1 MNTHLDSFF
10 SLYAIKKIYLCTK
23 EITMNDQT
31 VICAIATAPGM
42 GAIAVI
48 RLSGKG
54 CIEICDRIFVSP
66 SYKKLVD
73 VLPNTI
79 HFGKIVNKEE
89 LIDEVLISV
98 FHAPHSFTGE
108 DSIEISC
115 HGSVYIQQR
124 ILQLLISSGARL
136 AAPGEFTQRAFLNG
150 KMDLSQAEAVADLI
164 ASSSA
169 AAHKMALSQM
179 RGGFSDELMKLR
191 MELLHITSLLELELD
206 FSEEDVEFADRSELR
221 NIAVGIDTLISR
233 LCASFSLGNVIKNGI
248 PVAIVGNTNVGKSTL
263 LNALLKEDRAIVS
276 DIEGTTRDVIEDTI
290 NLQGITFRFI
300 DTAGIRH
307 TDDQVENM
315 GIERTFFKIEQARI
329 VLFLIDAT
337 KNTEQF
343 FPYYTRVKE
352 HLGSDARLLILLNK
366 TDQTDSADMILSQI
380 MSLSSGEK
388 ILPIAAKTGY
398 NIHHLVDE
406 LVSTINLNALHSGDV
421 IVSNARHYEALS
433 HARLA
438 IERVIAGLDSH
449 LSGEFVS
456 QDIRECLHYLGEITG
471 QITTDEVLGN
481 IFKNFCIGK

>member
-1 MNTHLDSFF
+1 M
-10 SLYAIKKIYLCTK
+10 K

-66 SYKKLVD
+66 SHKKLVD

-221 NIAVGIDTLISR
+221 GIAVGIDTLISR

>member
-1 MNTHLDSFF
+1 
-10 SLYAIKKIYLCTK
+10 
-23 EITMNDQT
+23 MNDQT

-66 SYKKLVD
+66 SHKKLVD

-164 ASSSA
+164 ASSSV

-221 NIAVGIDTLISR
+221 SIAVGIDTLISR

-315 GIERTFFKIEQARI
+315 GIERTFTKIEQARI

-337 KNTEQF
+337 KDTKQF
-343 FPYYTRVKE
+343 LPYYTQVKE
-352 HLGSDARLLILLNK
+352 HLGPDARLVILLNK

-380 MSLSSGEK
+380 TSLSSGEK

-438 IERVIAGLDSH
+438 IERVITGLDSH

-481 IFKNFCIGK
+481 IFKNFCVGK

>member
-1 MNTHLDSFF
+1 M
-10 SLYAIKKIYLCTK
+10 I
-23 EITMNDQT
+23 DQS

-54 CIEICDRIFVSP
+54 CIELCDQLFVSP
-66 SYKKLVD
+66 SGKRLTAVH
-73 VLPNTI
+73 PNTV
-79 HFGKIVNKEE
+79 HFGKVMEGEE
-89 LIDEVLISV
+89 MIDEVLVSV

-124 ILQLLISSGARL
+124 LLQLLISSGARL

-164 ASSSA
+164 ASSSS
-169 AAHKMALSQM
+169 AAHKMALNQM
-179 RGGFSDELMKLR
+179 RGGFSEELMKLR
-191 MELLHITSLLELELD
+191 MELLRITSLLELELD

-221 NIAVGIDTLISR
+221 SIAVGIDTLISR
-233 LCASFSLGNVIKNGI
+233 LCDSFSLGNVIKNGI

-263 LNALLKEDRAIVS
+263 LNALLREDRAIVS

-307 TDDQVENM
+307 TDDKVETM
-315 GIERTFFKIEQARI
+315 GIERTFSKIEQARI
-329 VLFLIDAT
+329 VLLLVDTTKDISNFL
-337 KNTEQF
+337 
-343 FPYYTRVKE
+343 PYYTRVKE
-352 HLGSDARLLILLNK
+352 RLASDTRLLILLNK
-366 TDQTDSADMILSQI
+366 IDQSTAPDSLIAEISA
-380 MSLSSGEK
+380 LSSGEP
-388 ILPIAAKTGY
+388 ILSISAKTGH
-398 NIHHLVDE
+398 NVPNLVE
-406 LVSTINLNALHSGDV
+406 QLVSTVNITSLSSGDV

-433 HARLA
+433 HARSA
-438 IERVIAGLDSH
+438 IERVISGLDTH
-449 LSGEFVS
+449 LSGEFIS

>member
-1 MNTHLDSFF
+1 
-10 SLYAIKKIYLCTK
+10 
-23 EITMNDQT
+23 MNDQT

-66 SYKKLVD
+66 SSKKLTD
-73 VLPNTI
+73 ARPNTI
-79 HFGKIVNKEE
+79 HFGKIVDKEE

-98 FHAPHSFTGE
+98 FRAPHSFTGE

-169 AAHKMALSQM
+169 AAHSMALSQM
-179 RGGFSDELMKLR
+179 RGGFSDELTKLR

-221 NIAVGIDTLISR
+221 GIAVGIDTLISR

-276 DIEGTTRDVIEDTI
+276 DKEGTTRDVIEDTI

-307 TDDQVENM
+307 TDDRVENM
-315 GIERTFFKIEQARI
+315 GIERTFSKIEQARV
-329 VLFLIDAT
+329 VLFLIDTT
-337 KNTEQF
+337 KDTEQF
-343 FPYYTRVKE
+343 LPYYTQVKE

-366 TDQTDSADMILSQI
+366 TDQTDSADIILSQI
-380 MSLSSGEK
+380 TSLSSGEK

-398 NIHHLVDE
+398 NINHLVDE
-406 LVSTINLNALHSGDV
+406 LVSTININALHSGDV
-421 IVSNARHYEALS
+421 IVSNARHYEALT

-438 IERVIAGLDSH
+438 IERVITGLDSH

>member
-221 NIAVGIDTLISR
+221 SIAIGIDTLISR

-307 TDDQVENM
+307 TDNRVENM
-315 GIERTFFKIEQARI
+315 GIERTFSKIEQARI

-343 FPYYTRVKE
+343 LHYYTQVKE
-352 HLGSDARLLILLNK
+352 HLGPDTRLVILLNK

-380 MSLSSGEK
+380 TSLSSGEK

-438 IERVIAGLDSH
+438 IERVITGLDSH

>member
-1 MNTHLDSFF
+1 
-10 SLYAIKKIYLCTK
+10 
-23 EITMNDQT
+23 MNDQT

-66 SYKKLVD
+66 SHKKLVD

-108 DSIEISC
+108 NSIEISC

-380 MSLSSGEK
+380 TSLSSGEK

-406 LVSTINLNALHSGDV
+406 LISTINLNALHSGDV

-438 IERVIAGLDSH
+438 IERVITGLDSH
-449 LSGEFVS
+449 LSSEFVS

>member
-66 SYKKLVD
+66 SHKKLVD

-366 TDQTDSADMILSQI
+366 TDQTDSANMILSQI
-380 MSLSSGEK
+380 TSLSSGEK

>member
-1 MNTHLDSFF
+1 
-10 SLYAIKKIYLCTK
+10 
-23 EITMNDQT
+23 MNDQT

-66 SYKKLVD
+66 SSKKLTD
-73 VLPNTI
+73 ARPNTI
-79 HFGKIVNKEE
+79 HFGKIVDKEE

-98 FHAPHSFTGE
+98 FRAPHSFTGE

-169 AAHKMALSQM
+169 AAHSMALSQM

-221 NIAVGIDTLISR
+221 GIAVGIDTLISR

-307 TDDQVENM
+307 TDDRVENM
-315 GIERTFFKIEQARI
+315 GIERTFSKIEQARV
-329 VLFLIDAT
+329 VLFLIDTT
-337 KNTEQF
+337 KDTEQF
-343 FPYYTRVKE
+343 LPYYTQVKE
-352 HLGSDARLLILLNK
+352 HLGPDARLLILLNK
-366 TDQTDSADMILSQI
+366 TDQIDSADIILSQI
-380 MSLSSGEK
+380 TSLSSGEK

-398 NIHHLVDE
+398 NINHLVDE
-406 LVSTINLNALHSGDV
+406 LVSTININALHSGDV
-421 IVSNARHYEALS
+421 IVSNARHYEALT

-438 IERVIAGLDSH
+438 IERVITGLDSH

>member
-66 SYKKLVD
+66 SHKKLVD

-481 IFKNFCIGK
+481 IFKNFCVGK

>member
-1 MNTHLDSFF
+1 MSLHLDSFF
-10 SLYAIKKIYLCTK
+10 SLYAIKKIYLCMK

-66 SYKKLVD
+66 SHKKLVD

-221 NIAVGIDTLISR
+221 GIAVGIDTLISR

>member
-1 MNTHLDSFF
+1 
-10 SLYAIKKIYLCTK
+10 
-23 EITMNDQT
+23 MNDQT

-54 CIEICDRIFVSP
+54 CIEICDRVFVSP
-66 SYKKLVD
+66 SGKKLTD
-73 VLPNTI
+73 VRPNTI
-79 HFGKIVNKEE
+79 HFGKLNDGKE

-169 AAHKMALSQM
+169 AAHSMALSQM

-206 FSEEDVEFADRSELR
+206 FSEEDVEFADRSELQG
-221 NIAVGIDTLISR
+221 IAVGIDTLISR

-307 TDDQVENM
+307 TDDRVENM
-315 GIERTFFKIEQARI
+315 GIERTFSKIEQARV
-329 VLFLIDAT
+329 VLFLIDTT
-337 KNTEQF
+337 KDTEQVL
-343 FPYYTRVKE
+343 PYYTQVKE
-352 HLGSDARLLILLNK
+352 HLGPDARLLILLNK
-366 TDQTDSADMILSQI
+366 TDQIDSADIILSQI
-380 MSLSSGEK
+380 TSLSSGEK

-398 NIHHLVDE
+398 NINHLVDE
-406 LVSTINLNALHSGDV
+406 LVSTININALHSGDV

-438 IERVIAGLDSH
+438 IERVITGLDSH

>member
-66 SYKKLVD
+66 SHKKLVD

-191 MELLHITSLLELELD
+191 IELLHITSLLELELD

>member
-1 MNTHLDSFF
+1 
-10 SLYAIKKIYLCTK
+10 
-23 EITMNDQT
+23 MNDQS

-54 CIEICDRIFVSP
+54 CIEICDRVFVSP
-66 SYKKLVD
+66 SGKKLTD
-73 VLPNTI
+73 VRPNTI
-79 HFGKIVNKEE
+79 HFGKLYDGKE

-169 AAHKMALSQM
+169 AAHSMALSQM

-221 NIAVGIDTLISR
+221 GIAVGIDTLISR

-307 TDDQVENM
+307 TDDRVENM
-315 GIERTFFKIEQARI
+315 GIERTFSKIEQARV
-329 VLFLIDAT
+329 VLFLIDTT
-337 KNTEQF
+337 KDTEQF
-343 FPYYTRVKE
+343 LPYYTQVKE
-352 HLGSDARLLILLNK
+352 HLGPDARLLILLNK
-366 TDQTDSADMILSQI
+366 TDQTDAADIILSQI
-380 MSLSSGEK
+380 TSLSSGEK

-398 NIHHLVDE
+398 NINHLVDE
-406 LVSTINLNALHSGDV
+406 LVSTININALHSGDV

-438 IERVIAGLDSH
+438 IERVITGLDSH

>member
-1 MNTHLDSFF
+1 
-10 SLYAIKKIYLCTK
+10 
-23 EITMNDQT
+23 MNDQT
-31 VICAIATAPGM
+31 VICAITTAPGM

-66 SYKKLVD
+66 SSKKLTD
-73 VLPNTI
+73 ARPNTI
-79 HFGKIVNKEE
+79 HFGKIVDKEE

-98 FHAPHSFTGE
+98 FRAPHSFTGE

-169 AAHKMALSQM
+169 AAHSMALSQM

-221 NIAVGIDTLISR
+221 GIAVGIDTLISR

-307 TDDQVENM
+307 TDDRVENM
-315 GIERTFFKIEQARI
+315 GIERTFSKIEQARV
-329 VLFLIDAT
+329 VLFLIDTT
-337 KNTEQF
+337 KDTEQF
-343 FPYYTRVKE
+343 LPYYTQVKE

-366 TDQTDSADMILSQI
+366 TDQTDSADIILSQI
-380 MSLSSGEK
+380 TSLSSGEK

-398 NIHHLVDE
+398 NINHLVDE
-406 LVSTINLNALHSGDV
+406 LVSTININALHSGDV

-438 IERVIAGLDSH
+438 IERVITGLDSH

>member
-66 SYKKLVD
+66 SHKKLVD

-221 NIAVGIDTLISR
+221 SIAIGIDTLISR

-307 TDDQVENM
+307 TDDRVENM
-315 GIERTFFKIEQARI
+315 GIERTFTKIEQARI

-337 KNTEQF
+337 KNTEQVL
-343 FPYYTRVKE
+343 PYYTQVKE
-352 HLGSDARLLILLNK
+352 HLGPDTRLIILLNK

-380 MSLSSGEK
+380 TSLSSGEK

-438 IERVIAGLDSH
+438 IERVITGLDSH